1 MSRKTLIG
9 IAVTC
14 ALLGIV
20 ALLWWS
26 SDRRTPGETGAGGAD
41 PVAKE
46 AAGTVAAGSAALG
59 TAPRDD
65 IADLAGEIA
74 GWRKLYEDQ
83 PWLTQEETVALRER
97 RKAAAEELARRIGNS
112 GPEIVPQVHTAIRDA
127 PRSREKLV
135 LMDGLGNH
143 ASAEAVDALEEVFVE
158 EELARLKQEA
168 LRQLGNSEGEGAN
181 DLLIDQMLN
190 SDDPALAQMAAAML
204 HGEAGALDS
213 LLACVYGVQAVEI
226 RLEAVHSIG
235 GIGTDEAHAALDGV
249 VSSDLE
255 DRVKMYADKEIERSF

>member
-1 MSRKTLIG
+1 MSRKTFIE
-9 IAVTC
+9 IAVAC

-20 ALLWWS
+20 GLLWWRG
-26 SDRRTPGETGAGGAD
+26 DRQTPGETRAGGGDPAAD
-41 PVAKE
+41 EVAG
-46 AAGTVAAGSAALG
+46 AAVGGGEALG
-59 TAPRDD
+59 KAPRDD
-65 IADLAGEIA
+65 IADLGEEIA

-83 PWLTQEETVALRER
+83 PWLTPEKTVELRER

-112 GPEIVPQVHTAIRDA
+112 GPEIVPQVHAAIREA
-127 PRSREKLV
+127 PGSREKLV

-143 ASAEAVDALEEVFVE
+143 ASAEAVDALEEVFTE

-168 LRQLGNSEGEGAN
+168 LRQLGNSGGEGAN

-190 SDDPALAQMAAAML
+190 GDDPAMAQMAAAML

-213 LLACVYGVQAVEI
+213 LLACVYGNHAVEI

-255 DRVKMYADKEIERSF
+255 DRVKLYAEKEIERSF